1 MMASGL
7 SPRLAPNMRPRI
19 GLVLLLAG
27 LATAVAA
34 SPPMD
39 NSPGYF
45 AGEWAGTGAQGM
57 YCYLNLGTDGSGWVL
72 VDGGSGDW
80 QGARIQ
86 WHNQRQSL
94 QIDKTTPLAFSSQL
108 RVMPLERFAIGGGFN
123 QSLQLTLNGQ
133 PGGCHLQKVTTTA
146 NHLLRAR
153 QAIEGLRPPA
163 NKR

>member
-1 MMASGL
+1 MASEP
-7 SPRLAPNMRPRI
+7 SRNPAADIRPRI

-27 LATAVAA
+27 LETAVAA

-45 AGEWAGTGAQGM
+45 AGEWAGTGAQGL
-57 YCYLNLGTDGSGWVL
+57 YCYLNLDVGGSGWVL

-94 QIDKTTPLAFSSQL
+94 QIDKTAPLAVSTRL
-108 RVMPLERFAIGGGFN
+108 RVMPLEQFAIGGAFN
-123 QSLQLTLNGQ
+123 QSLQLTLKGQ
-133 PGGCHLQKVTTTA
+133 PGACHLQKVRTTA

-153 QAIEGLRPPA
+153 QAIEGLRSPA